1 MTDLPDVLEG
11 SFEGI
16 PFLVRRR
23 RLAGESAD
31 PPESRAGEW
40 WFVEVGGEQ
49 RGERFRASRS
59 DTELSVLEQAKL
71 ILRGGGRPPPEDMGE
86 VNLPTG

>member
-11 SFEGI
+11 TFEGER
-16 PFLVRRR
+16 FLVRRR
-23 RLAGESAD
+23 RLAGECAA
-31 PPESRAGEW
+31 PPESRAWEW
-40 WFVEVGGEQ
+40 WFVEVAGEQ

-71 ILRGGGRPPPEDMGE
+71 ILRGGGRAPPADMGQ
-86 VNLPTG
+86 VDLPSG